1 MIYSGKDLTDG
12 KNGLIKE
19 IREAF
24 SGPKSSAMARAA
36 EAAAISHDGTDQTM
50 QPSFSNTTL
59 HKSSNCSQPSL
70 SVSPFARAT
79 GHASVMHNS
88 SSSMSFGDS
97 LHSSSFHSP
106 SNFCMSSS
114 SSSALSGS
122 STTRPL
128 CDSASEDKKNG
139 SAQEGS
145 VPCLIESGG
154 YLIALCA
161 VVVALTKFHC
171 GFVGFGSLGGKHGV
185 NPFGATG
192 SIPGVHRKT
201 HEHFLYAW

>member
-12 KNGLIKE
+12 KNSLIKE

-24 SGPKSSAMARAA
+24 SGPKSSAMARVA
-36 EAAAISHDGTDQTM
+36 EAAAISHDATDQTM

-59 HKSSNCSQPSL
+59 HKSSTSSQPSL
-70 SVSPFARAT
+70 YVSPFARAT
-79 GHASVMHNS
+79 GHASAIHN
-88 SSSMSFGDS
+88 
-97 LHSSSFHSP
+97 
-106 SNFCMSSS
+106 CMSSS

-122 STTRPL
+122 STTLPL

-139 SAQEGS
+139 TAQEAS
-145 VPCLIESGG
+145 VPCLIDSGG

-161 VVVALTKFHC
+161 VVMALTKFNC
-171 GFVGFGSLGGKHGV
+171 GFVWFGLLGGKNGV
-185 NPFGATG
+185 NPFGATS